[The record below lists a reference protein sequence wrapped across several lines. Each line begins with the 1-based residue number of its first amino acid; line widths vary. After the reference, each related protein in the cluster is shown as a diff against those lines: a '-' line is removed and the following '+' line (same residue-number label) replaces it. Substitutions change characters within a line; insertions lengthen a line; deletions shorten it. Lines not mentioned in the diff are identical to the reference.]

1 MLGLQLVN
9 RFDVASSLEPGEQVS
24 FAELAARC
32 DLPVSDLRRILR
44 HCMSRHIFKEP
55 QMGIVAHTAASRTLA
70 KNEGIRDRIWLGC
83 EQIWSAAAHL
93 GDAIEKWKGSEE
105 PNETVNEYS
114 FVGEEVIEPSD
125 PVPRASISRTVLNCP
140 SLAQ

>member
-9 RFDVASSLEPGEQVS
+9 KFEIASSLAPDEQIS

-55 QMGIVAHTAASRTLA
+55 QTGFVAHTAASRTLA

-83 EQIWSAAAHL
+83 EQIWPAAAHL
-93 GDAIEKWKGSEE
+93 GDAIEKWRGSEE
-105 PNETVNEYS
+105 PNETVNENS
-114 FVGEEVIEPSD
+114 FMGEEVIELSD
-125 PVPRASISRTVLNCP
+125 AVPRASISRTVLSSP
-140 SLAQ
+140 SLTQ